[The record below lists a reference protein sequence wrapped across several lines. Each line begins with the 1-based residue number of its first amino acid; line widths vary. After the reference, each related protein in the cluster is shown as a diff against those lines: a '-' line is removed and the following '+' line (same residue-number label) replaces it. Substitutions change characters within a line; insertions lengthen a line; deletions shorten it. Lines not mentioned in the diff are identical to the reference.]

1 VINFKN
7 GDLGDVLD
15 SVVATHHHYVV
26 NLQLQKSLVW
36 MVVFEPELILLTL
49 LVAEEFTV
57 LPLVS
62 FFLCAGSCISRY
74 DRCEPVHQSYE
85 KIYIYLEATSQ
96 RSETIYLI
104 IYLTN
109 TNTKEV
115 GSNVEIT
122 ERVLLFLTI
131 LHECFRM

>member
-1 VINFKN
+1 MINFKN

-62 FFLCAGSCISRY
+62 FFFVCW
-74 DRCEPVHQSYE
+74 Q
-85 KIYIYLEATSQ
+85 
-96 RSETIYLI
+96 
-104 IYLTN
+104 
-109 TNTKEV
+109 
-115 GSNVEIT
+115 
-122 ERVLLFLTI
+122 
-131 LHECFRM
+131 LHFKV